1 MNQSYRSPRL
11 LLILAAVL
19 AAVAMACGGG
29 GAGGGNSSAPKTS
42 TVTAA
47 AAPTFPAGSTM
58 ASLLS
63 KGSMTIGVKYDVPL
77 MGLYDPA
84 TQKLDGFDI
93 AIGKEIAKDMG
104 LKENQVKFIEAV
116 TANRIPFLTEDKAD
130 LMISTFTIT
139 DERKQQID
147 FSRPYYVAG
156 QSVMVK
162 SDNNTIKGVKDL
174 AGKNVCAQSGST
186 SEAAIKQMVP
196 TANLLPLQVLSAC
209 VQAMKDGRVDAVST
223 DDIQLA
229 GFAIADKSIKMV
241 GGQFTVEPYGIG
253 IKKGKSDMVQ
263 FVNDEIT
270 KMLQDGRWEKI
281 YNQYLSQVPGAPS
294 SADAKAR
301 VVSTP

>member
-1 MNQSYRSPRL
+1 MHVRHQRPRPL
-11 LLILAAVL
+11 LLAIGALMVL
-19 AAVAMACGGG
+19 TVTGCGGG
-29 GAGGGNSSAPKTS
+29 GGSSSKSSAPAATS
-42 TVTAA
+42 AA
-47 AAPTFPAGSTM
+47 SAFPAGSTM
-58 ASLLS
+58 AAIVS
-63 KGSMTIGVKYDVPL
+63 KGSMTVGVKYDVPL
-77 MGLYDPA
+77 MGLFDPA
-84 TQKLDGFDI
+84 TQKVDGFDI
-93 AIGKEIAKDMG
+93 AISKELAKDMG
-104 LKENQVKFIEAV
+104 LRENQVKFIEAV

-162 SDNNTIKGVKDL
+162 KDNSTIKTVDDL

-186 SEAAIKQMVP
+186 SEAAIKQKVP

-229 GFAIADKSIKMV
+229 GFAIADKDLKMV

-253 IKKGKSDMVQ
+253 MKKGKPDLLK
-263 FVNDEIT
+263 FVNDDVT

-281 YNQYLSQVPGAPS
+281 YSQYLSQVPGAPS
-294 SADAKAR
+294 AADAKAR
-301 VVSTP
+301 VLATN

>member
-1 MNQSYRSPRL
+1 MRFKRHCFPQMMTGL
-11 LLILAAVL
+11 GALVALAA
-19 AAVAMACGGG
+19 AACGGG
-29 GAGGGNSSAPKTS
+29 GYGGSSAPAATS
-42 TVTAA
+42 APAAA

-58 ASLLS
+58 AGIVS
-63 KGSMTIGVKYDVPL
+63 KGSMTVGVKYDVPL
-77 MGLYDPA
+77 MGLYDPVS
-84 TQKLDGFDI
+84 QKVDGFDI
-93 AIGKEIAKDMG
+93 AIAKELAKDMG

-116 TANRIPFLTEDKAD
+116 TANRIPFLTDDKAD

-162 SDNNTIKGVKDL
+162 SDNTTIKKVQDL

-186 SEAAIKQMVP
+186 SEAAIKTTVP

-209 VQAMKDGRVDAVST
+209 IQAMKDGRVDAVST

-229 GFAIADKSIKMV
+229 GFAIADKSLKMV

-253 IKKGKSDMVQ
+253 LKKGKPDLLK
-263 FVNDEIT
+263 FVNDDLT

-281 YNQYLSQVPGAPS
+281 YTQYLSQVPGAQCC
-294 SADAKAR
+294 
-301 VVSTP
+301 

>member
-1 MNQSYRSPRL
+1 MHTRYPSPRTL
-11 LLILAAVL
+11 LVAVG
-19 AAVAMACGGG
+19 AIIAIASAACGGG
-29 GAGGGNSSAPKTS
+29 GNKSSTSSAPAATS
-42 TVTAA
+42 AA
-47 AAPTFPAGSTM
+47 QAFPAGSTM
-58 ASLLS
+58 AGIVS
-63 KGSMTIGVKYDVPL
+63 KGSITIGVKYDVPL
-77 MGLYDPA
+77 MGLYDPT
-84 TQKLDGFDI
+84 TQKVDGFDI
-93 AIGKEIAKDMG
+93 AIGKELAKDMG

-162 SDNNTIKGVKDL
+162 KDNTTIKKVDDL

-186 SEAAIKQMVP
+186 SEAAVKQKVP

-229 GFAIADKSIKMV
+229 GFAIADKDVKMV

-253 IKKGKSDMVQ
+253 MKKGKADLLK
-263 FVNDEIT
+263 FVNDDLT

-281 YNQYLSQVPGAPS
+281 YSQYLSQVPGAPS
-294 SADAKAR
+294 AADAKAR
-301 VVSTP
+301 VLATS